1 VDQPT
6 IAFIGLGQM
15 GAPMAVNLLKAG
27 YLVRGHDRDST
38 MAKRFSDAT
47 GFTWAANAM
56 DAVLTASV
64 VVLMLPDSHIVD
76 ALLWEGDQAISKILK
91 PGNLLIDMGSS
102 DPMHSRENAAKLQ
115 ASGIGFID
123 APVSGGVKRAE
134 AGTLAIMMGGEPA
147 WIEMARPVLATLGK
161 TLTHVGS
168 EGAGHAVKALN
179 NYVSAAGLLAVSEAL
194 SAAVKFGIDP
204 HLVNQ
209 VFNASTAKNNTT
221 ENKVEAF
228 MLSSAFNSGFALSL
242 MQKDLETAHRFMEQV
257 ESSSLF
263 SAKCLEIW
271 QAGNQSLG
279 KGADHTQMYAFVKS
293 QSAH

>member
-1 VDQPT
+1 MDKPI

-15 GAPMAVNLLKAG
+15 GTPMALNLLKAG
-27 YLVRGHDRDST
+27 YIVHGYDKDTKLAEH
-38 MAKRFSDAT
+38 FS
-47 GFTWAANAM
+47 GISHFTWSATAV
-56 DAVLTASV
+56 DAVLAASV
-64 VVLMLPDSHIVD
+64 VVLMLPDSPIVD
-76 ALLWEGDQAISKILK
+76 ALLWDGDQAISKILK

-102 DPMHSRENAAKLQ
+102 DPMHSRNNAAKLK
-115 ASGIGFID
+115 ALGIGFID
-123 APVSGGVKRAE
+123 APVSGGVKRAQ
-134 AGTLAIMMGGEPA
+134 AGTLAIMVGGAQDWTEVA
-147 WIEMARPVLATLGK
+147 LPVLTALGQ

-194 SAAVKFGIDP
+194 SSAVKFGIDP

-228 MLSSAFNSGFALSL
+228 MLSAAFNSGFALSL
-242 MQKDLETAHRFMEQV
+242 MKKDLETAHRFMEQV
-257 ESSSLF
+257 ESASQF

-271 QAGNQSLG
+271 QAGDQSLG
-279 KGADHTQMYAFVKS
+279 KGADHTQMYEFVKN
-293 QSAH
+293 QSAD